1 MSDICNSCGEWFDD
15 YTELARHIAG
25 AKTGHKKGK
34 KWAAKY
40 LLRVNQLNSKKEY
53 EDKIPLSEEDKQNRR
68 ELMNIQLSGQKKMV
82 NTMCPHCK
90 KELTEVHYQEIKQ
103 DLGKRCMYF
112 CPECK
117 CCLGFSHRK
126 GLTVGW

>member
-1 MSDICNSCGEWFDD
+1 MMRSVLFLCLMGLLTVPAFNQNLNTQLID
-15 YTELARHIAG
+15 AA
-25 AKTGHKKGK
+25 KKGK

-90 KELTEVHYQEIKQ
+90 KAHAEALEVEYANSPFAWK
-103 DLGKRCMYF
+103 
-112 CPECK
+112 
-117 CCLGFSHRK
+117 STK
-126 GLTVGW
+126 GSFIMVLCAGCRR

>member
-1 MSDICNSCGEWFDD
+1 MSEICNSCGEWFDD

-90 KELTEVHYQEIKQ
+90 KAHAEALEVEYANSPFAWKSPQGSFIMV
-103 DLGKRCMYF
+103 LCAGCR
-112 CPECK
+112 
-117 CCLGFSHRK
+117 R
-126 GLTVGW
+126 